1 VAARTRLVLNFFE
14 PAGQSDFSPVDIT
27 ADIPDNEAW
36 LEMAENEVETLRMA
50 AAILRLSK
58 PELIE
63 RFGENPDALLT
74 LAEEQFALVER
85 NLKRSLMLVK
95 TAAGRILVAGE
106 GRESSRM
113 PRCLR
118 ELRFRLSGQPARF
131 LRNGWRKHRDE
142 NG

>member
-1 VAARTRLVLNFFE
+1 
-14 PAGQSDFSPVDIT
+14 
-27 ADIPDNEAW
+27 
-36 LEMAENEVETLRMA
+36 MAENEVETLRMA

-118 ELRFRLSGQPARF
+118 ELRFRLSGQPVRF